1 MRPGDCGG
9 RFEDREAH
17 RMDYMRTVSFR
28 ANTWL
33 LLIVLVWNVWPTSR
47 TRSLGF
53 VPGGTITVSGA
64 QQRGKPPCVLDSLS
78 CRLEFNLFFQF
89 PPHPRA
95 NSEGNG
101 DQGPTGPEGL
111 SKSKNEF
118 SVDGVT
124 FRGVGMFDDLNPAL
138 TGVRYHAIS
147 FVSPDGKHT
156 AEGFLILG
164 SPLEAS
170 ADMESTLKQA
180 TSIVQREEKTGE
192 GNVSHGDRAV
202 ALFQSTDLKETLA
215 RVMWTDGRT
224 LHEIV
229 SESLQ
234 YALALEKVRGPGD
247 SKSK

>member
-1 MRPGDCGG
+1 VRNLP
-9 RFEDREAH
+9 
-17 RMDYMRTVSFR
+17 TVKFR
-28 ANTWL
+28 ANLWL
-33 LLIVLVWNVWPTSR
+33 LATGVILNVWPTPG
-47 TRSLGF
+47 TQAVGF
-53 VPGGTITVSGA
+53 LRANTATVPGSRLTD
-64 QQRGKPPCVLDSLS
+64 KPPCVLDSLS

-202 ALFQSTDLKETLA
+202 ALFQSIDLKETLA